1 MKEFLLDIFT
11 AFIAFVVFLW
21 IKPKARI
28 WINRLLS
35 TLRVAAR
42 MKRTGVQATA
52 VDAGFDDEDD
62 ESIGLSKKGPMFG
75 NNALFNMIGER
86 YPEFVEDMKALLVK
100 AGMRQDN
107 DLEKFM
113 QSKFTSCCALMM
125 ILFVLLGTNDFGFDI
140 PLVILISLIGGV
152 YGGHKLSD
160 MNMEMLAA
168 QRKEAI
174 EGGVPDLIDLL
185 VICTESGLDLNNSIR
200 RIAREMRTSN
210 PILADELSLTSI
222 ELEMIPDHHVVFTNL
237 EQRTDCLEIRT
248 ISSTLS
254 QAIDYGSSLSASLK
268 ELAAEARQ
276 KKMLLVEEKAAK
288 APTLLTLPMMFFIM
302 PCLFIVM
309 LGPVIVQMIGSF
321 GGQG

>member
-1 MKEFLLDIFT
+1 MREILLDIFT
-11 AFIAFVVFLW
+11 AFITFVVYLW
-21 IKPKARI
+21 IKPHADI
-28 WINRLLS
+28 WINKLLS
-35 TLRVAAR
+35 SLRVVAR
-42 MKRTGVQATA
+42 MKKTGVQASA
-52 VDAGFDDEDD
+52 VDANFNEEDEN
-62 ESIGLSKKGPMFG
+62 IGLSKKGPMFG
-75 NNALFNMIGER
+75 NNALFNLIGER
-86 YPEFVEDMKALLVK
+86 YPEFIDDMKALLIR
-100 AGMRQDN
+100 AGMRQDS

-113 QSKFTSCCALMM
+113 TSKATSCCALVM
-125 ILFVLLGTNDFGFDI
+125 ILFLVLGTNDFDI
-140 PLVILISLIGGV
+140 PIYAVIAISLLGGV
-152 YGGHKLSD
+152 YGGNKLSD

-200 RIAREMRTSN
+200 RIAREMRASN
-210 PILADELSLTSI
+210 PILAEELSLTSI
-222 ELEMIPDHHVVFTNL
+222 ELEMIPDHHVVFSNL

-248 ISSTLS
+248 IASTLS

-268 ELAAEARQ
+268 ELATEARQ

-309 LGPVIVQMIGSF
+309 LGPVIIQMIASF
-321 GGQG
+321 NK